1 MRPRGRILCLTSN
14 FPRWPG
20 DSTTP
25 FVLHL
30 AQDLQNLGWQVTA
43 LAPHAQGAKT
53 REILDGVEVR
63 RFRYLAPAALET
75 VCYQGG
81 ALINLR
87 RHRAN
92 YLKLP
97 ALIIAEY
104 LHTALLLRQGGF
116 DLVHSHWLL
125 PQGLIGT
132 FAAGPLRI
140 PHVCTVHGGDVF
152 GLRAGIYQRCKAFAI
167 RRCQAVTVNS
177 SVTRQAV
184 AALCPDY
191 AGLHTVPMGVAA
203 RDAARLPDREA
214 VTAIH
219 RRYRRG
225 SGPLLVFTG
234 RLVEEKGLGDLLAA
248 LPLVRAA
255 GREATLV
262 VIGEGQGRQDF
273 EGLAGHLGIG
283 EAVFFAG
290 WLEQAGIDAF
300 LEAADIFV
308 APSKTSPEGW
318 VEAQG
323 LTIVEAMM
331 AGRPVIASR
340 SGGIVD
346 SITDGES
353 GLLVNEACPGE
364 LAHAILRL
372 ANDPGLG
379 ARLGATARTV
389 ALAKFSRESSA
400 MAFSSLFERLIDKP
414 CPTACSSPT

>member
-1 MRPRGRILCLTSN
+1 MRPRGRILCLSSN

-53 REILDGVEVR
+53 REILDGVEIR
-63 RFRYLAPAALET
+63 RFRYLWPSALET

-87 RHRAN
+87 RQRVN

-97 ALIIAEY
+97 ALILAEY
-104 LHTALLLRQGGF
+104 LHTVLLLRRGGF

-125 PQGLIGT
+125 PQGLVGT
-132 FAAGPLRI
+132 LAAGPLRI

-177 SVTRQAV
+177 SATRQAV

-203 RDAARLPDREA
+203 ASPPDPEA
-214 VTAIH
+214 VAAI
-219 RRYRRG
+219 RRRFRRG
-225 SGPLLVFTG
+225 DGPLLVFAG

-248 LPLVRAA
+248 LPRLRAG

-262 VIGEGQGRQDF
+262 VIGEGQGRHDF
-273 EGLAGHLGIG
+273 ERLAGHLGID
-283 EAVFFAG
+283 EAVYFAG
-290 WLEQAGIDAF
+290 WLERAGIDAF
-300 LEAADIFV
+300 LAAADIFV
-308 APSKTSPEGW
+308 APSKTSPGGW

-323 LTIVEAMM
+323 LTIIEAMM

-346 SITDGES
+346 SISDGES
-353 GLLVNEACPGE
+353 GLLVKEASPHE
-364 LAHAILRL
+364 LADAILRL

-400 MAFSSLFERLIDKP
+400 LAFSSLFERLIDKP